1 MAMDHAQVR
10 RDIWSDEDFRE
21 LPQSSQWLYLHI
33 ITSPTLSYCGV
44 ADWRPARIAAL
55 TSDMGPRDVD
65 LAAVDLECNHYL
77 VIDRDTEEVLVRSW
91 VKHDGLMGKWNM
103 AAALARTYGEVAS
116 KVLRGVI
123 VYELHRL
130 KKANPDMRGWERD
143 DVVKLLGKPRLSPED
158 ALTNVAPNEAIVG
171 PESPKERGKE
181 SPSESPKD
189 RGSDRDGESPSE
201 RGSPTPSPSPSP
213 YSPSDKSPSKG
224 TSPGRRVAKARADE
238 SRLSEVRER
247 ADREAS

>member
-1 MAMDHAQVR
+1 MAMDYAQVR

-21 LPQSSQWLYLHI
+21 LPQASQWLYIHV
-33 ITSPTLSYCGV
+33 ITSPTISYCGV

-55 TSDMGPRDVD
+55 TSDMTARSIEA
-65 LAAVDLECNHYL
+65 AAVELEGNHYL
-77 VIDRDTEEVLVRSW
+77 IVDRDTEEVLVRSW

-123 VYELHRL
+123 VHELLRL
-130 KKANPDMRGWERD
+130 RKNDPTMRGWERD
-143 DVVKLLGKPRLSPED
+143 DVVKLLAKPSIAPAD
-158 ALTNVAPNEAIVG
+158 ALQALAPNEAIVG

-181 SPSESPKD
+181 SPTETPKD
-189 RGSDRDGESPSE
+189 QGSDRGGESPSE

-213 YSPSDKSPSKG
+213 YSPSIKSPTKG
-224 TSPGRRVAKARADE
+224 TSPGTRVAKAKADE

>member
-1 MAMDHAQVR
+1 MPMDYAQVR

-21 LPQSSQWLYLHI
+21 LPAASQWLYLHV
-33 ITSPTLSYCGV
+33 ITSPTISYCGV

-55 TSDMGPRDVD
+55 TADQTARSIE
-65 LAAVDLECNHYL
+65 LAAVELEGNHYL
-77 VIDRDTEEVLVRSW
+77 IVDRETEEVLVRSW

-123 VYELHRL
+123 VHELRRL
-130 KKANPDMRGWERD
+130 KKNDPTMRGWERD
-143 DVVKLLGKPRLSPED
+143 DIVKLLAKPAITPAD
-158 ALTNVAPNEAIVG
+158 ALQVLTPNEAIVG
-171 PESPKERGKE
+171 PESPKESPSERGKE
-181 SPSESPKD
+181 SPND
-189 RGSDRDGESPSE
+189 RGADRGKESPSE
-201 RGSPTPSPSPSP
+201 RGSPTPSPPPSP
-213 YSPSDKSPSKG
+213 YSPSIKSPTKG
-224 TSPGRRVAKARADE
+224 TSPGPRVQKRKADE

>member
-1 MAMDHAQVR
+1 MAMDYAQVR

-21 LPQSSQWLYLHI
+21 LPQASQWLYLHV
-33 ITSPTLSYCGV
+33 ITSPTISYCGV

-55 TSDMGPRDVD
+55 TADMTARDID
-65 LAAVDLECNHYL
+65 LAAVELECNHYL
-77 VIDRDTEEVLVRSW
+77 IIDRDTEEVLVRSW

-123 VYELHRL
+123 VHELRRL

-143 DVVKLLGKPRLSPED
+143 DVVKLLAKPSITPAE
-158 ALTNVAPNEAIVG
+158 ALEVVAPNEAIVG
-171 PESPKERGKE
+171 PQSPKERGNE

-189 RGSDRDGESPSE
+189 RGSDRVAESPSE

-213 YSPSDKSPSKG
+213 YSPSIKSPTKG
-224 TSPGRRVAKARADE
+224 TSPGSRVAKRKADE
-238 SRLSEVRER
+238 SRLSELRER